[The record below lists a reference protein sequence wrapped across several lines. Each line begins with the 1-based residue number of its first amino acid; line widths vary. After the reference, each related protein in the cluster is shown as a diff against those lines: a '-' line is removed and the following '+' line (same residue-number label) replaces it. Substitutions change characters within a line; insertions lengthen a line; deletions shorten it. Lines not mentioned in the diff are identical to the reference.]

1 MYVHCCSPFF
11 SSLPAQDAE
20 GSSHQI
26 KQFHYTGWPMEGV
39 PNSAIGLLDIRE
51 QVEKWQRNS
60 GDKPIV
66 VHCRYVQ
73 QNNHP
78 FNCNTANSFFF
89 FNDGFI

>member
-66 VHCRYVQ
+66 VHCRYCTYSRIITPSTVILLIV
-73 QNNHP
+73 
-78 FNCNTANSFFF
+78 CFFF
-89 FNDGFI
+89 